1 MDSFPG
7 GYIVLSPKGAG
18 LDCCQWYPRVG
29 ISTKVVEVRWD
40 VLDRLWSRWIFH
52 GFDSIGNIRDI
63 QAIWR
68 YTTLQH
74 YVDQLSSKHS
84 KVGIGGDMALVV
96 FFLWRKD
103 MLLPLFLPWD
113 LWFAILYR

>member
-52 GFDSIGNIRDI
+52 GFDW
-63 QAIWR
+63 Q
-68 YTTLQH
+68 Y
-74 YVDQLSSKHS
+74 
-84 KVGIGGDMALVV
+84 
-96 FFLWRKD
+96 
-103 MLLPLFLPWD
+103 
-113 LWFAILYR
+113 